1 MNDYEGAQQAI
12 CRACGVMLDGFSPHL
27 ESCPYNST
35 NSISALSV
43 WEAMQHRLEAL
54 HANFFTGQTTN
65 AAPVEPKSLTLAD
78 LERAVHDID
87 PDGRMLQEGRLMA
100 ACHKLNKEQVETVI
114 RFAEAVLNA

>member
-1 MNDYEGAQQAI
+1 MDNN
-12 CRACGVMLDGFSPHL
+12 L
-27 ESCPYNST
+27 
-35 NSISALSV
+35 ISDVSV

-65 AAPVEPKSLTLAD
+65 STPTEPKSLTLAD
-78 LERAVHDID
+78 LEQAVHDID
-87 PDGRMLQEGRLMA
+87 PDGRMLQEARLMA